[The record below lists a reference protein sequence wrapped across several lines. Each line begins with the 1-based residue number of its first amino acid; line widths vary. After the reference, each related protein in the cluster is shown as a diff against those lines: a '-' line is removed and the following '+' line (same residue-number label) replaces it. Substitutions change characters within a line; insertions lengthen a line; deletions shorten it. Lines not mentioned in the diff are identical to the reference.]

1 MSAFSFSDAIAVVAL
16 IVSVCAFIVAVY
28 AIFQAARYRRGDI
41 LIEVAREREP
51 LEDLLRSLDEQSL
64 QLRPDIF
71 LSMGMSLRKSDD
83 ERRLDTEVQRIG
95 AELVALRADLAKL
108 PGPDGIRTHFR
119 AEKVLASLIR
129 LRVRAEALQQAI
141 RACRIKVDA
150 ARSNRFPRL
159 R

>member
-51 LEDLLRSLDEQSL
+51 LE
-64 QLRPDIF
+64 LRPDIF